1 MKRLFTFGC
10 SFTKYVWPTWADFL
24 GLEFDHAENWGVH
37 GIGNV
42 AIANRVA
49 ECHSKNK
56 FTKDDTIVIQWSSH
70 IRHDYHTFRKAPKG
84 RNAMSWKT
92 KGSMFNYLNKDLYD
106 TDWIMKFF
114 DERSYIMYSLNS
126 MVLVKTLLE
135 NSGCTYRMTSIGD
148 FGKLGN
154 DLETTN
160 GPDGYAENIS
170 TDKNLWTSQGLDPI
184 QIDNEFR
191 SVDFS
196 HYKET
201 IDFDNWLEPIG
212 TYSYKRNDKQY
223 QWQDI
228 KDVKAWTD
236 PHPSIENHVGW
247 LDNVLKPS
255 LKHITI
261 ETTSRNL
268 WLSTAQQ
275 LKKEINDL
283 DRFENVLGNSQL
295 PNWQH
300 YYIGY

>member
-1 MKRLFTFGC
+1 
-10 SFTKYVWPTWADFL
+10 
-24 GLEFDHAENWGVH
+24 
-37 GIGNV
+37 
-42 AIANRVA
+42 
-49 ECHSKNK
+49 
-56 FTKDDTIVIQWSSH
+56 
-70 IRHDYHTFRKAPKG
+70 
-84 RNAMSWKT
+84 
-92 KGSMFNYLNKDLYD
+92 MFNYLNKDLYD